1 MRDLK
6 LEIGNCIVGV
16 LLVEVSSNGS
26 GRSHSRCLWP
36 QGGAGRGRVP
46 LQVSWRRLRGGGGGS
61 WVGSCR
67 DSETEPGGGSV
78 EQFVSMRSKLS
89 I

>member
-26 GRSHSRCLWP
+26 GRSHSQVP
-36 QGGAGRGRVP
+36 VAPGGCREGEGSAPGELAEASGGGRGFLGGV
-46 LQVSWRRLRGGGGGS
+46 LQRLRDRARRRIS
-61 WVGSCR
+61 RAVC
-67 DSETEPGGGSV
+67 EHAK
-78 EQFVSMRSKLS
+78 QA
-89 I
+89 